1 MPATE
6 QDDILLTYFQRLPKV
21 ELHLHL
27 EGAIPLPSL
36 WRLIEKYGGERRQ
49 HERPPR
55 PRAPAPAPRPQAITP
70 PAPHADPP
78 LEPQAQLAPHLLV
91 RGAMR
96 HREGRLSALWR
107 RLRGRPVSE
116 SGRLRHGDGGHE
128 GGDRRRRVLVL
139 PTLLI

>member
-55 PRAPAPAPRPQAITP
+55 PRAPAPAPRPQAHTP

-78 LEPQAQLAPHLLV
+78 LEPQAERR
-91 RGAMR
+91 RGASPDR
-96 HREGRLSALWR
+96 PGGGRA
-107 RLRGRPVSE
+107 
-116 SGRLRHGDGGHE
+116 
-128 GGDRRRRVLVL
+128 
-139 PTLLI
+139 

>member
-78 LEPQAQLAPHLLV
+78 LEPQAQ
-91 RGAMR
+91 RT
-96 HREGRLSALWR
+96 SA
-107 RLRGRPVSE
+107 
-116 SGRLRHGDGGHE
+116 SGRAHRARPAVSGTLGAQTTAVKRQV
-128 GGDRRRRVLVL
+128 DRGKWTAGSHVPGSHV
-139 PTLLI
+139 P